1 MVINRGSWVFAILV
15 ALPAIS
21 PQSVFGKEIE
31 KIAPMLSFP
40 ASAGTVTALQAKVAY
55 VSDGYQMGGCKIVE
69 TSGNETADVQACKT
83 VSIYKALQP
92 IVATSSVWVS
102 PEFEGNFTPPYLKNP
117 ERVSRA
123 YDYPSSSL
131 RADHQGSTSIK
142 LVINPA
148 GDVTDCAVVQS
159 SRYERLDQVSCR
171 VQFRSSYIP
180 AELDGEAIESIIYTV
195 MIWTAGASPPK
206 DITNEGNFLPEDQS

>member
-1 MVINRGSWVFAILV
+1 MVINRRLLILLVFVAQSAIISQ
-15 ALPAIS
+15 PA
-21 PQSVFGKEIE
+21 FGKEPE

-40 ASAGTVTALQAKVAY
+40 ASAGTATALQAKVAY

-92 IVATSSVWVS
+92 IVATTSLWVS

-117 ERVSRA
+117 ERVARA

-131 RADHQGSTSIK
+131 RADH
-142 LVINPA
+142 
-148 GDVTDCAVVQS
+148 
-159 SRYERLDQVSCR
+159 
-171 VQFRSSYIP
+171 
-180 AELDGEAIESIIYTV
+180 
-195 MIWTAGASPPK
+195 
-206 DITNEGNFLPEDQS
+206 